1 MFKFTHARFFRL
13 AGLPALALFISAI
26 GVLATPA
33 TARADE
39 WNKKYTFSGKPDLR
53 VETGDGDVEIATGP
67 ANEITARV
75 DAQGYKINSGD
86 LRIEE
91 SQEGNRIQI
100 LVRTHGHFTFF
111 SIGHRGLKV
120 QVTVPAQSDMEIRTG
135 DGNVSTSPVEG
146 KIQIDTGDGNVN
158 AKGLHG
164 DIRLHSGDGHIEG
177 QDFAGILNVD
187 TGDGHINVTGRFD
200 VLYLKTGDGGIDAQ
214 ADQGSKI
221 TDSWTLHSGD
231 GHINLKVP
239 ADFSADLDAKTGDG
253 HITLD
258 FPVSVSGAISES
270 RIHGKLNAGGG
281 TLAVSSGDGSI
292 HIQKL

>member
-1 MFKFTHARFFRL
+1 MSKFTQARLLRL
-13 AGLPALALFISAI
+13 ASLPALALFMAAI
-26 GVLATPA
+26 ALATPA

-86 LRIEE
+86 LRVEE
-91 SQEGNRIQI
+91 SQDGNRIRI
-100 LVRTHGHFTFF
+100 LVRTHNHFTFF
-111 SIGHRGLKV
+111 SVGHRGLKV
-120 QVTVPAQSDMEIRTG
+120 QITVPAQSDMEIRTG
-135 DGNVSTSPVEG
+135 DGNVNSSPVEG
-146 KIQIDTGDGNVN
+146 KISIDTGDGNVN
-158 AKGLHG
+158 ANGLHG

-177 QDFAGILNVD
+177 QNFAGNLSVD

-214 ADQGSKI
+214 ADPGSKI
-221 TDSWTLHSGD
+221 ASPWTVHSGD

-239 ADFSADLDAKTGDG
+239 SDFNADLDAKTGDG

-258 FPVSVSGAISES
+258 FPVSVSGALSES

-281 TLAVSSGDGSI
+281 SLAVSSGDGSI
-292 HIQKL
+292 HIAKI